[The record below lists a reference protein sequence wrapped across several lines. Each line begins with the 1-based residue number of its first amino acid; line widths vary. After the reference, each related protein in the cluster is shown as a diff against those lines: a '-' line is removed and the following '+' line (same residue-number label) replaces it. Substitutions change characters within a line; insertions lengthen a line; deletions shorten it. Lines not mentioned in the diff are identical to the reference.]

1 MAGLPRLADHSD
13 QHQQLLQ
20 ARCADLADGGGCGET
35 TELHPFRCPADA
47 PLRKLTVDLIKT
59 YRKINDVSRV
69 CVAWGQV
76 CMLWYVCGRVCI
88 VKVVLMKVWYTH
100 ILYICTYNNYIHT
113 YIHTWRGSP

>member
-69 CVAWGQV
+69 CVCGVGSSVYAMV
-76 CMLWYVCGRVCI
+76 RICGRVCI
-88 VKVVLMKVWYTH
+88 VKVVLMKVYCTYVH
-100 ILYICTYNNYIHT
+100 TYNNIQHT

>member
-69 CVAWGQV
+69 CVCVAWGQV
-76 CMLWYVCGRVCI
+76 CMLWYVCGRVFI
-88 VKVVLMKVWYTH
+88 VKVVLRYTH
-100 ILYICTYNNYIHT
+100 ILYICTYNNIQHT